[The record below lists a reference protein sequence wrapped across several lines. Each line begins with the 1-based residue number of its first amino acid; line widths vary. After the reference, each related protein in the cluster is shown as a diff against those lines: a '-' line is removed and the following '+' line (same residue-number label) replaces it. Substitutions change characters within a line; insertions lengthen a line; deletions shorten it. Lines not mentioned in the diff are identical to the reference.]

1 MDWVCR
7 GDTRAPFSFG
17 LGSFRRTILLDCF
30 HFEKKRQR
38 GGEKKK
44 AQVHLI
50 PSKDLER
57 VTFIDAETGFNERSL
72 DRSLAMRLVYN
83 LSLPNKNTKK
93 SVFFFP
99 IYLKIRKMV
108 EIIIIYFCKF
118 PSPGFLYFYSWFL
131 TGLPIG
137 SP

>member
-1 MDWVCR
+1 MIVFTLR
-7 GDTRAPFSFG
+7 
-17 LGSFRRTILLDCF
+17 
-30 HFEKKRQR
+30 KKDRE
-38 GGEKKK
+38 GEKRK
-44 AQVHLI
+44 AQAHLI

-57 VTFIDAETGFNERSL
+57 VTFINAETGFNERSL

-93 SVFFFP
+93 SVFLFP

-108 EIIIIYFCKF
+108 EIILIYFCKF
-118 PSPGFLYFYSWFL
+118 LSPGFLYFYSLFL
-131 TGLPIG
+131 TVLPIG